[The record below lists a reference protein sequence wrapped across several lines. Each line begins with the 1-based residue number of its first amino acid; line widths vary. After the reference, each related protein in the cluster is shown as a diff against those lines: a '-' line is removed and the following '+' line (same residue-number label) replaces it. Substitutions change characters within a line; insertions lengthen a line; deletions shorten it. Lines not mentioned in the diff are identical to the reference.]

1 MKALVKWC
9 VFALVTGR
17 RARLDLETDRFFT
30 VADEPGLSYDDKLA
44 VYGDLAD
51 AYFDTAR
58 YDDFW
63 SGLQARLDEVVL
75 GLDRGARFRSIAGP
89 DRPFGVPGA
98 RARPVHRP
106 PARADGPVGARGKGL
121 DLHGP

>member
-1 MKALVKWC
+1 
-9 VFALVTGR
+9 VFARVTGR
-17 RARLDLETDRFFT
+17 RARLDLETERFFT

-58 YDDFW
+58 YYDFW

-75 GLDRGARFRSIAGP
+75 DWIAGP
-89 DRPFGVPGA
+89 DFDQLLVRTVKSVYPENEQDRFTA
-98 RARPVHRP
+98 HL
-106 PARADGPVGARGKGL
+106 RGL
-121 DLHGP
+121 MDLWVREETTRLGTNT